1 MKKILTIG
9 GRDIVFES
17 NGVTPLLYKQAF
29 KKDFFADLMKAG
41 TVMQSF
47 SSNLDNLSSNDL
59 KSLDSFDSEVIYR
72 LIWACARTADK
83 EIKPML
89 EWVEENP
96 EISFVEDGG
105 EVISLVVESMESKK
119 KS

>member
-1 MKKILTIG
+1 MKKIIEIG

-29 KKDFFADLMKAG
+29 KSDYFKDLMKTAK
-41 TVMQSF
+41 VMSKF
-47 SSNLDNLSSNDL
+47 NGD
-59 KSLDSFDSEVIYR
+59 FDSINFDELEHFDTEILYR
-72 LIWACARTADK
+72 IIWACARTANK

-89 EWVEENP
+89 EWVEDNS
-96 EISFVEDGG
+96 EISITDHGMEIVN
-105 EVISLVVESMESKK
+105 LVVESMYSKK

>member
-29 KKDFFADLMKAG
+29 KKDFFADLVKAG
-41 TVMQSF
+41 TVMQAF
-47 SSNLDNLSSNDL
+47 QDNMDNLSIENLD
-59 KSLDSFDSEVIYR
+59 SLDKFDTEVIYR
-72 LIWACARTADK
+72 LLWACARTADK
-83 EIKPML
+83 EIKPMFD
-89 EWVEENP
+89 WVVENP
-96 EISFVEDGG
+96 EISFVDDAAE
-105 EVISLVVESMESKK
+105 IINLVVESMASKK